1 MPTLHTLI
9 VFLALAC
16 LGCSLAAAQVLGG
29 SSADQSSARVEYT
42 VDIEHPATQTCEITM
57 TVRGWKGDTLDVH
70 LPVWRP
76 GRYEVLDPAGTIRS
90 IAATDGRGR
99 PLPLQK
105 VAKSSWTVTTGGSAI
120 IRVKYTLYANA
131 VNNRTRHIDD
141 THAFLSGSTVFL
153 FVHELRANPIEV
165 AINAPQGWKTATGLE
180 ASATVPNV
188 FLAPDYDTLVDS
200 PFEIGIHRVL
210 AYEVDGIPH
219 EIAIWGEIPEGTVV
233 SDDQLLAD
241 FAAITRTQREI
252 FGRFPYKR
260 YVFLTHIGPGM
271 GGGTEHLNSTI
282 IQTKPENF
290 TDKSRYHNFLGLVSH
305 ELFHTWN
312 VKQFRPAGL
321 KPYDYQRENYTTLL
335 WVAEGTTSYYD
346 ELLCLRAGVFETKH
360 YLESLGKTID
370 AELARPGRS
379 LQSLEESS
387 FDAWIKFNRATPDAV
402 NSTVSFYSK
411 GALVSLMLDARIRTL
426 TSGAGS
432 LDDVMRTLS
441 GRFPHTAP
449 GYTTADVLD
458 AIRYVTGEDF
468 TPFFND
474 FVRGTADLPINDAL
488 AVFGLETVREGE
500 GDEQRAY
507 LGLDLR
513 DADGLATVSVVRD
526 DGPGPAAGINVDD
539 QIVAL
544 NGQRLRA
551 GELESRLKQLKPG
564 QIVTLHVIR
573 RDLLREVRLSL
584 ASRPKSE
591 LKVQKKKDATP
602 EQKAAFESWTGQ
614 RWGG

>member
-1 MPTLHTLI
+1 MHTPFVALLSLLVVAFFAMPATG
-9 VFLALAC
+9 A
-16 LGCSLAAAQVLGG
+16 
-29 SSADQSSARVEYT
+29 SSASDAGRIGVEYI
-42 VDIEHPATQTCEITM
+42 VDLSKTRAQLVNIEMRIPAWEAPH
-57 TVRGWKGDTLDVH
+57 LDVH
-70 LPVWRP
+70 MPVWRP
-76 GRYEVLDPAGTIRS
+76 GRYEVLDLAGGVRLFEAEDAAGNPLAWEKTEKASWRISTPAPGDIAIRYQLYCNS
-90 IAATDGRGR
+90 
-99 PLPLQK
+99 L
-105 VAKSSWTVTTGGSAI
+105 SS
-120 IRVKYTLYANA
+120 
-131 VNNRTRHIDD
+131 RTRHADE
-141 THAFLSGSTVFL
+141 THAFLSGSAVFL
-153 FVHELRANPIEV
+153 YCHERRAEPVRVTLDLREGWRV
-165 AINAPQGWKTATGLE
+165 ACGLDFE
-180 ASATVPNV
+180 PGSDRVL
-188 FLAPDYDTLVDS
+188 LAPDYDTLVDS
-200 PFEIGIHRVL
+200 PIEAGIHDL
-210 AYEVDGIPH
+210 HEFDVDGVQYQ
-219 EIAIWGEIPEGTVV
+219 IAVWGRP
-233 SDDQLLAD
+233 DAM
-241 FAAITRTQREI
+241 AAA
-252 FGRFPYKR
+252 FPGDVAKIATAQQKMFHGFPFNR
-260 YVFLTHIGPGM
+260 YVFITHLAPGA
-271 GGGTEHLNSTI
+271 GGGTEHLNSTVI
-282 IQTKPENF
+282 GVRPSAATEPK
-290 TDKSRYHNFLGLVSH
+290 DHRGSLALASH

-346 ELLCLRAGVFETKH
+346 ELLCLRAGVWETKH

-441 GRFPHTAP
+441 SRFPHTAP

-488 AVFGLETVREGE
+488 AIFGLEAVREGE
-500 GDEQRAY
+500 GDEQRSY

-551 GELESRLKQLKPG
+551 GELDSRLKQLKPG

-591 LKVQKKKDATP
+591 LKVQKKKDANP
-602 EQKAAFESWTGQ
+602 EQKAAFESWSGQ
-614 RWGG
+614 SWGG